1 MQQHEQRFSDPETDE
16 AMRLPSRKVVFVLT
30 VVGVFMLVL
39 AWLSSAQVT
48 TPVPRGPATTK
59 ASAIDAA
66 AGRLRGFDPHHVAAV
81 TQRRLSWAAAE

>member
-16 AMRLPSRKVVFVLT
+16 AMRLPSRKVIFVLT

-48 TPVPRGPATTK
+48 TPVPSGPAATK
-59 ASAIDAA
+59 ASAIDAS
-66 AGRLRGFDPHHVAAV
+66 AGGLRGFDLRHDAA
-81 TQRRLSWAAAE
+81 TLQRRSYAAAEQ

>member
-1 MQQHEQRFSDPETDE
+1 MQHREQRFSDPETDE

-30 VVGVFMLVL
+30 VVGLFMLVL

-48 TPVPRGPATTK
+48 TPAPYGPAATK

-66 AGRLRGFDPHHVAAV
+66 AGRLLGFETHQD
-81 TQRRLSWAAAE
+81 AAAARRRS

>member
-39 AWLSSAQVT
+39 AWLSSAEVT
-48 TPVPRGPATTK
+48 TPVPPVPVATK
-59 ASAIDAA
+59 ASAIDTA
-66 AGRLRGFDPHHVAAV
+66 AGRLRGFDVRYEAAALD
-81 TQRRLSWAAAE
+81 RRAYAAAEQ

>member
-30 VVGVFMLVL
+30 VVGLSMLAL
-39 AWLSSAQVT
+39 AWLSSTQVT
-48 TPVPRGPATTK
+48 TPVPQSPAASK

-66 AGRLRGFDPHHVAAV
+66 AGRSRG
-81 TQRRLSWAAAE
+81 